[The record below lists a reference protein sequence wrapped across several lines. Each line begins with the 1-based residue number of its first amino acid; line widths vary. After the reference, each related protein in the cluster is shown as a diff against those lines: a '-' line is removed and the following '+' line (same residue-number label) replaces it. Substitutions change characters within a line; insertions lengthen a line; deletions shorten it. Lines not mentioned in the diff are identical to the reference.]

1 MLPSHQWYGI
11 IPGWLLFYALIA
23 VAAVLFGR
31 RAFYLLR
38 LLLKG
43 KPLARWDHIPA
54 RVGRVIVYVFGQ
66 ARLLANDFWPGLM
79 HATIF
84 WGFVILTLGTVEFF
98 GKGGHR
104 VVLPA
109 AAVGHRALPDR
120 RGRVQRAGDPGGG
133 LRDVPPARHP
143 APPPEPLH
151 RGQRDPA
158 ADPGPHGH
166 GPGGRR
172 RPHRARARAD
182 RPLAVRGAGP
192 RPRPRRAARRPRS
205 P

>member
-11 IPGWLLFYALIA
+11 IPGGLLFYALIVA
-23 VAAVLFGR
+23 AAVLFGR

-98 GKGGHR
+98 GKA
-104 VVLPA
+104 VTESFFLPA
-109 AAVGHRALPDR
+109 HVGHRALPD
-120 RGRVQRAGDPGGG
+120 
-133 LRDVPPARHP
+133 PARTSS
-143 APPPEPLH
+143 ACW
-151 RGQRDPA
+151 
-158 ADPGPHGH
+158 
-166 GPGGRR
+166 
-172 RPHRARARAD
+172 
-182 RPLAVRGAGP
+182 
-192 RPRPRRAARRPRS
+192 
-205 P
+205 